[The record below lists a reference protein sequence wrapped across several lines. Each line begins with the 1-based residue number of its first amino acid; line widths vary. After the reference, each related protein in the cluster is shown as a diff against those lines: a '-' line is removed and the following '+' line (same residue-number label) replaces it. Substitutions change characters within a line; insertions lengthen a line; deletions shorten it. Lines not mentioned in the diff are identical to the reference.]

1 MIDRQRILEAHL
13 TPDVQYADPM
23 ASISGYTEISNYME
37 SFQTGYPGRRFV
49 IGEVLNHHNNCLAYW
64 TMQNEDDEIEMKG
77 ASFADVAA
85 DGRLQ
90 RIRGFFEVPSE

>member
-1 MIDRQRILEAHL
+1 
-13 TPDVQYADPM
+13 
-23 ASISGYTEISNYME
+23 
-37 SFQTGYPGRRFV
+37 
-49 IGEVLNHHNNCLAYW
+49 
-64 TMQNEDDEIEMKG
+64 MQNEDDEIEMKG